1 MGTLLCRKRQ
11 KMWRGTILS
20 YYVATAR
27 RFGSFPFDKR
37 TSDDK
42 ITQMNSSFFVP
53 PILFGIFV
61 LWYSNFIL
69 ETISISFKL
78 FSENG
83 NDQSQN
89 IKILCKTDGTDSAEG
104 YCCSF
109 YSFTLTMHCNVT
121 FGWVFWALRK
131 NRSNWSLRVQ
141 KDYSQVLNTDG
152 TLPPSTPS
160 LSQCNT
166 RLLACLLLPPS
177 PVFPLLSQ
185 AFTAQRLWGRRS
197 RQGGDRGAEEPIKGA
212 SLHPKTY
219 FRCTWWWWWW
229 WMMVMTMMI
238 NWTALS
244 ATKNFLLQKSQ
255 PIRFKKL
262 RRPAANVLFIHTV
275 SLSLSQIRT
284 QVSWKYISCSL
295 IASLRCKYELW
306 NSTPRFTQGRLRL
319 VTLVRTLARLDV
331 QLSQWLTPVSVLVT
345 LIWCGWRKV
354 FLFFCGG
361 WG

>member
-20 YYVATAR
+20 YYVATAQ
-27 RFGSFPFDKR
+27 RFVSSPSDKM
-37 TSDDK
+37 TSYSK

-78 FSENG
+78 FRENG

-131 NRSNWSLRVQ
+131 NRSNWSLHVQ

-197 RQGGDRGAEEPIKGA
+197 RQGGIEGQRNPLKV
-212 SLHPKTY
+212 LH
-219 FRCTWWWWWW
+219 CTQRPTSVAHSGDDVGDDVGEWW
-229 WMMVMTMMI
+229 
-238 NWTALS
+238 
-244 ATKNFLLQKSQ
+244 
-255 PIRFKKL
+255 
-262 RRPAANVLFIHTV
+262 
-275 SLSLSQIRT
+275 
-284 QVSWKYISCSL
+284 
-295 IASLRCKYELW
+295 
-306 NSTPRFTQGRLRL
+306 
-319 VTLVRTLARLDV
+319 
-331 QLSQWLTPVSVLVT
+331 
-345 LIWCGWRKV
+345 
-354 FLFFCGG
+354 
-361 WG
+361 

>member
-1 MGTLLCRKRQ
+1 MGMTNIR
-11 KMWRGTILS
+11 
-20 YYVATAR
+20 
-27 RFGSFPFDKR
+27 
-37 TSDDK
+37 
-42 ITQMNSSFFVP
+42 
-53 PILFGIFV
+53 
-61 LWYSNFIL
+61 
-69 ETISISFKL
+69 
-78 FSENG
+78 
-83 NDQSQN
+83 N

-131 NRSNWSLRVQ
+131 NRSNWSLHVQ

-177 PVFPLLSQ
+177 PLFPLLSQ

-197 RQGGDRGAEEPIKGA
+197 RQGGGRGAEEPIKGA
-212 SLHPKTY
+212 SLHPKTH

-262 RRPAANVLFIHTV
+262 RRPAAIVLFIQFHFH
-275 SLSLSQIRT
+275 SFNHELKFFENIYHAH
-284 QVSWKYISCSL
+284 W
-295 IASLRCKYELW
+295 LRPFVANMNCEIQL
-306 NSTPRFTQGRLRL
+306 QGSRRVGSGWLR
-319 VTLVRTLARLDV
+319 
-331 QLSQWLTPVSVLVT
+331 W
-345 LIWCGWRKV
+345 
-354 FLFFCGG
+354 
-361 WG
+361 

>member
-1 MGTLLCRKRQ
+1 MFHSNFVQMGTLLCRKRQ

-20 YYVATAR
+20 YYVATAQ
-27 RFGSFPFDKR
+27 RFGSSPSDKR
-37 TSDDK
+37 TSDAK

-53 PILFGIFV
+53 PISFGIFV

-131 NRSNWSLRVQ
+131 NRSNWSLHVQ

-166 RLLACLLLPPS
+166 RLLACLLLPQVHFFPS
-177 PVFPLLSQ
+177 
-185 AFTAQRLWGRRS
+185 
-197 RQGGDRGAEEPIKGA
+197 
-212 SLHPKTY
+212 
-219 FRCTWWWWWW
+219 
-229 WMMVMTMMI
+229 
-238 NWTALS
+238 
-244 ATKNFLLQKSQ
+244 
-255 PIRFKKL
+255 
-262 RRPAANVLFIHTV
+262 
-275 SLSLSQIRT
+275 
-284 QVSWKYISCSL
+284 
-295 IASLRCKYELW
+295 
-306 NSTPRFTQGRLRL
+306 
-319 VTLVRTLARLDV
+319 LVRPS
-331 QLSQWLTPVSVLVT
+331 QLKGSEA
-345 LIWCGWRKV
+345 GEAGR
-354 FLFFCGG
+354 GG
-361 WG
+361 SRGRGTH